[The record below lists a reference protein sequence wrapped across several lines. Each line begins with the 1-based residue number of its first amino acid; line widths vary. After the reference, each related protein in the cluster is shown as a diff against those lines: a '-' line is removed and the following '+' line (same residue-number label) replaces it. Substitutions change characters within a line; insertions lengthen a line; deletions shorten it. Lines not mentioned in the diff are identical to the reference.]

1 MNRVKKVIVIL
12 HTIAL
17 LLLSTYFLLLLLASG
32 HRVNFDDSSQLKF
45 IIEMVI
51 FSGTAIYLLVKQK
64 NLLQQFDW
72 VAVVLLTLVQVSFLD
87 FYFEVSSVEY
97 DDNVPIIFF
106 ILFSLLFVSNL
117 FLIYTQFKNR
127 KTIRA

>member
-1 MNRVKKVIVIL
+1 
-12 HTIAL
+12 
-17 LLLSTYFLLLLLASG
+17 
-32 HRVNFDDSSQLKF
+32 
-45 IIEMVI
+45 MVI

-97 DDNVPIIFF
+97 DDNVPITFF

-127 KTIRA
+127 KAIRA